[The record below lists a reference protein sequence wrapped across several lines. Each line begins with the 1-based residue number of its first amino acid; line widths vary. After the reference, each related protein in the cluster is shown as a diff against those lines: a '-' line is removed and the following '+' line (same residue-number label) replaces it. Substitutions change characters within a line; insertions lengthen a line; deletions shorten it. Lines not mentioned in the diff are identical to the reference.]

1 MAAVSFVFFLLMF
14 AVIGG
19 LSMFRR
25 KQTTTDY
32 LIAGRNVPPWLA
44 GLSAVATN
52 NSGYMFIGMIG
63 MTYTTG
69 LSSVWLMIGWIAGD
83 LAASLLIMKKLRLA
97 TEKSDAHSFGGLL
110 AEWQGSDYN
119 LLRRVAGVLTILFLG
134 AYAAAQFTAGSKAL
148 HVLFGWH
155 LSSGAIL
162 GAGLVLLYS
171 YSGGIRASIW
181 TDAAQSMVMIVAM
194 LMLMWTASEHIGSEA
209 TILDELRH
217 VGPSYMQWFPGHT
230 WTGAVL
236 FVAGWVFAG
245 FGVAGQPHI
254 VIRYMALDDVGNL
267 GRFRAYYYSWFIAFY
282 SATIVV
288 GLLARLLLPDAG
300 SFDAELALP
309 MISVQLLP
317 GALVG
322 LVLAGLFAA
331 TMSTADS
338 LILSCSASITR
349 DLLPAHKSGYTGTK
363 LATGAVVLVALALS
377 LSGNQ
382 SVFALVLIAWG
393 LLAAAFVPLLTV
405 YALGGRVSEPLA
417 LAMMTAGVTV
427 FLLWRELGLSHLA
440 YEAMPAIL
448 AGLLVFAAARPFAS
462 GARSRVVRMNSKEDV
477 G

>member
-1 MAAVSFVFFLLMF
+1 VTAASFIFFLLMF

-19 LSMFRR
+19 LSSMRR
-25 KQTTTDY
+25 QQTTEDY
-32 LIAGRNVPPWLA
+32 LVAGRNVPPWLA

-63 MTYTTG
+63 LTYTTG
-69 LSSVWLMIGWIAGD
+69 LSSIWLMIGWILGD
-83 LAASLLIMKKLRLA
+83 LAASLLIMKKVRLA
-97 TEKSDAHSFGGLL
+97 TEAHDVHSFGGLL
-110 AEWQGSDYN
+110 AQWHHTEFN
-119 LLRRVAGVLTILFLG
+119 LLRRVTGVLTILFLG

-155 LSSGAIL
+155 ISTGAII
-162 GAGLVLLYS
+162 GAFLVLLYS

-181 TDAAQSMVMIVAM
+181 TDAAQSFVMLASM
-194 LMLMWTASEHIGSEA
+194 AMLMWTAADHLGTPTHIWHALSQVSPTYTA
-209 TILDELRH
+209 
-217 VGPSYMQWFPGHT
+217 WFPGHS
-230 WTGAVL
+230 WTGAIL

-254 VIRYMALDDVGNL
+254 VIRYMVLDDVDNL
-267 GRFRAYYYSWFIAFY
+267 GRFRLYYYSWFVAFY

-309 MISVQLLP
+309 MISEQLLP
-317 GALVG
+317 GVLVG
-322 LVLAGLFAA
+322 LMLAGLFAA

-338 LILSCSASITR
+338 LILSCSASLTR
-349 DLLPAHKSGYTGTK
+349 DLLPEHKSGYAATK

-377 LSGNQ
+377 LSGDK

-405 YALGGRVSEPLA
+405 YALGRRPSEAMA
-417 LAMMTAGVTV
+417 LLMMGTGVGV
-427 FLLWRELGLSHLA
+427 FLLWRELGLSAVA
-440 YEAMPAIL
+440 YEAMPAIA
-448 AGLLVFAAARPFAS
+448 AGLAVYLIAPARLRTIAAESAAES
-462 GARSRVVRMNSKEDV
+462 
-477 G
+477 